1 VANRRISEFSS
12 IPGLDIDEQDLL
24 TLVHVFEVD
33 PVLRNKKIT
42 FTEFKNYL
50 DLYYPSTAGGTFS
63 GNVLIN
69 GNLTVTG
76 TSTFTSLTSSNL
88 GTFSGIVVQNNAI
101 VSGTVSGNTVTGN
114 NVQASIFNAAT
125 GTFST
130 VATGTTAAFTTGAFV
145 ALTGITTQGTS
156 ATYTNGTFTNLTG
169 TTITGTTVNATT
181 GNFQEIVTPSL
192 NVANLTVSGLTVT
205 GTAIFASGVTV
216 TGTLSGTTVTGTTAQ
231 FTNVTGVSGV
241 FTSQVSGAVITGDT
255 VRSTT
260 ITGVSG
266 TFTSSVSGATVTGN
280 TGAFSNLTGVSGVF
294 TQRISGDTITGN
306 TILLSN
312 VTGVSGVF
320 TTQVSGATLTGNT
333 VNATFLNAISGDFG
347 RVSGTTITGNA
358 GQFTSATGVSGVFTT
373 QLSGAT
379 ITGNIGQFASLTG
392 ATGTF
397 TTSISGTT
405 VTGDTIK
412 GTNIT
417 GIAGVFTTSVSGSTI
432 TGNTIQGTSG
442 VFQNI
447 SGNTITGTTISAGL
461 VQAISGA
468 FTNIVF
474 INTVISGDLRVLG
487 SGYIVSGLEVSGQI
501 SGYTVTATGGNF
513 TSLTGTTTTG
523 TNANF
528 ATGTFQVIN
537 ATTHNV
543 SGNLTV
549 TGALGVSGTA
559 TFATGVNVSGTLSGV
574 TVTGSTAQF
583 TTGTFISLTGTTAQG
598 TTSTYT
604 TGSFTSLTG
613 TTTTGTTANFA
624 SGVFTTS
631 VSGTTV
637 IASTG
642 TFTSLTGTT
651 TQGTT
656 ATYTTGSFTSLTG
669 TTTTGTTSSFTSG
682 VFTTLSGATATFTSG
697 IIASGTAAAPSLA
710 ILGDPDTG
718 VFSPG
723 ANQLAVATNGVGRL
737 FVNSNGDI
745 GLGTS
750 SPDVFGRFYT
760 RAIGLSSSGSTSL
773 QINAATGSNAV
784 IDLGVN
790 STRTVGITS
799 NVSETQFSTL
809 TATPIIVGT
818 NGGERVRITSAGLV
832 GIGTSSPSQL
842 LHLNKTGSSCEMR
855 ITSSSA
861 DFLIQTGDAGDDG
874 LHFYD
879 MTNSA
884 YRMMISNA
892 GNVGIGTISP
902 SGLIHGYIDANAQ
915 LIFQNSSQ
923 NNLYVSGTNA
933 TVVVDATGSSYPG
946 FLIKV
951 GGTLVGSLGVDGT
964 STLDIASNSGVPITF
979 KPASTER
986 ARIDTSGRLLVGTST
1001 ARSNFFNGP
1010 DTAGFQLEGT
1020 GATNRFSAQI
1030 YGNGSVTGPYQ
1041 IFAKHGGIAV
1051 GSTTLVSSGDEIG
1064 GLSFQ
1069 GSDGTEFVE
1078 GARITAYVDG
1088 TPGANDMPGR
1098 LVFSTTADGASSPT
1112 ERLRI
1117 TSAGQIQA
1125 GGLGTA
1131 AAPVLSFLSD
1141 TNTGIYSPGAD
1152 YVALSTA
1159 GTGRLFVDSS
1169 GKVGVGSLFSPDGGV
1184 PRLWV
1189 DHNSESTLLVNTS
1202 GSGSRAEL
1210 KFRNSNSNG
1219 EARIYNITGG
1229 PLAFYNTSTESLR
1242 ITSAGLVGI
1251 GTTSPEGKLEVSA
1264 GNAEGLRLS
1273 SPSYLSTSQG
1283 PWIAFNGGPSAG
1295 WDLARVQGIRRG
1307 SDAEGAL
1314 VFYTNNGGGAPG
1326 TISEKARIDEAGRLG
1341 IGTSSP
1347 GAGLHIATA
1356 GQTTSALD
1364 TSGSL
1369 NLLVSDTGASAGN
1382 GGSIVFGYNSG
1393 SGRFASIKGQVIT
1406 GAGNSTG
1413 HLTFSTRNATS
1424 DATLTER
1431 MRIDSVGQILASS
1444 LGTAAVPVWS
1454 FTGDPNTGIYSP
1466 GADQLAV
1473 ATNGVGRLF
1482 VADNGNVGVGTSPA
1496 VARIN
1501 LSASGAG
1508 IPAIQFTDNANATG
1522 RIGTPSS
1529 GLVAFGGNT
1538 DHAIAFGG
1546 WAADNFTSERLRITA
1561 AGLVGIGTSSPAS
1574 TLHVAGTFRNTG
1586 QAFLGI
1592 GEATTLAYIGDPF
1605 TTNTRSIIFNRASG
1619 VTDIVNIQGLNA
1631 GVGLTD
1637 IALQAGGGRVGIG
1650 TASPTYSVEVQ
1661 NTVSSDVLLRIRNVQ
1676 GNEDTGLI
1684 IDGDS
1689 GGTQR
1694 EYRIGVNTITNTPD
1708 LTFSG
1713 PTGFRW
1719 FTAGTEKA
1727 QIDTSGR
1734 LLVGT
1739 STAINIETGLAVK
1752 ADQSNGGAGVAH
1764 IRNSLASGA
1773 DASPCLVLS
1782 KTATTTSS
1790 SARFIQFFASDSAT
1804 PMGGIVG
1811 NGASNVQFATL
1822 SDIRDKENIQPLAGS
1837 LDKIK
1842 QVEVVAYDWKASGE
1856 HVNAGFIAQNI
1867 ETIFPEYVVENMTGE
1882 GDDDRKGVT
1891 GGLSSGYVAVLTA
1904 ALQEAVAKI
1913 ETLEAAVAA
1922 LQQS

>member
-145 ALTGITTQGTS
+145 ALTGTTTQGTS

-255 VRSTT
+255 VLSTT

-613 TTTTGTTANFA
+613 TTTTGTTANFV
-624 SGVFTTS
+624 SGVFSTQ
-631 VSGTTV
+631 VSGATV
-637 IASTG
+637 IAPTG

-723 ANQLAVATNGVGRL
+723 ANQLAVATNGTGRL
-737 FVNSNGDI
+737 FIDASGRVGVGISPGNTLHVN
-745 GLGTS
+745 GTS
-750 SPDVFGRFYT
+750 RFEDYLYGTTANGILYVNDDLSVTAGRKFY
-760 RAIGLSSSGSTSL
+760 LDSGSNTYVHEVSSDV
-773 QINAATGSNAV
+773 IAVVTGSN
-784 IDLGVN
+784 
-790 STRTVGITS
+790 
-799 NVSETQFSTL
+799 
-809 TATPIIVGT
+809 
-818 NGGERVRITSAGLV
+818 ERLRITSAGLV
-832 GIGTSSPSQL
+832 GVGTSAPSGARVHSYAGNSEIESAVKGEIAATVYPGLSTNIGGKFLAAGFQARYGVWGEVTDTGWSDQYGGYFKAAGGTAANAYGVYAETGSADVLGNGIAYAGYLKATSIGAGGAATIYGLRVENTATGGNISYGALISTVAGPTTVIPFRVDHAGSTRFTINSSGQVGIGTTSPGNL
-842 LHLNKTGSSCEMR
+842 LHVSGTGTVCQLASSNNNNLINLKGNGATNGVWLGTTSSDDFVISSGASVTERAR
-855 ITSSSA
+855 ITS
-861 DFLIQTGDAGDDG
+861 
-874 LHFYD
+874 
-879 MTNSA
+879 
-884 YRMMISNA
+884 A
-892 GNVGIGTISP
+892 GNVGIGTTSP
-902 SGLIHGYIDANAQ
+902 STSLHVQGDNTTGKGQ
-915 LIFQNSSQ
+915 LIVSSASAGQ
-923 NNLYVSGTNA
+923 EARMTFIDGSDDIAEISTDGNNLYFYNET
-933 TVVVDATGSSYPG
+933 ATGAFQWY
-946 FLIKV
+946 
-951 GGTLVGSLGVDGT
+951 TNGS
-964 STLDIASNSGVPITF
+964 
-979 KPASTER
+979 ER
-986 ARIDTSGRLLVGTST
+986 ARIDSSGRLLVGTST
-1001 ARSNFFNGP
+1001 ARSSANGVSAGLQVEGLGAEGALSIIRNGGLAYLTLGRSGGASIGSN
-1010 DTAGFQLEGT
+1010 TAISNNDELGRISWAAADGT
-1020 GATNRFSAQI
+1020 DIQSWAAQI
-1030 YGNGSVTGPYQ
+1030 S
-1041 IFAKHGGIAV
+1041 A
-1051 GSTTLVSSGDEIG
+1051 EI
-1064 GLSFQ
+1064 
-1069 GSDGTEFVE
+1069 
-1078 GARITAYVDG
+1078 DG
-1088 TPGANDMPGR
+1088 TPGSNDTPGR
-1098 LVFSTTADGASSPT
+1098 LVFSTTADGASSSTARMIIKNDGNIAMPSEYSPT
-1112 ERLRI
+1112 VDTRLTVTGKTNADSTKYVLGLHTANSTPILYMRNDGGMV
-1117 TSAGQIQA
+1117 TATDGAHTGGGPYNNTTASAA
-1125 GGLGTA
+1125 NLFVSSGGLFQRSTSSA
-1131 AAPVLSFLSD
+1131 KYKTDIEDLEDSYADNILSVRPVWYKSTC
-1141 TNTGIYSPGAD
+1141 TNDNPDWGWWGFIAEE
-1152 YVALSTA
+1152 VA
-1159 GTGRLFVDSS
+1159 VID
-1169 GKVGVGSLFSPDGGV
+1169 
-1184 PRLWV
+1184 PRLVHWKTEQTRF
-1189 DHNSESTLLVNTS
+1189 DEEIQQS
-1202 GSGSRAEL
+1202 
-1210 KFRNSNSNG
+1210 
-1219 EARIYNITGG
+1219 ITEKLEE
-1229 PLAFYNTSTESLR
+1229 P
-1242 ITSAGLVGI
+1242 I
-1251 GTTSPEGKLEVSA
+1251 PEG
-1264 GNAEGLRLS
+1264 
-1273 SPSYLSTSQG
+1273 
-1283 PWIAFNGGPSAG
+1283 
-1295 WDLARVQGIRRG
+1295 
-1307 SDAEGAL
+1307 
-1314 VFYTNNGGGAPG
+1314 
-1326 TISEKARIDEAGRLG
+1326 
-1341 IGTSSP
+1341 
-1347 GAGLHIATA
+1347 
-1356 GQTTSALD
+1356 
-1364 TSGSL
+1364 
-1369 NLLVSDTGASAGN
+1369 
-1382 GGSIVFGYNSG
+1382 
-1393 SGRFASIKGQVIT
+1393 
-1406 GAGNSTG
+1406 
-1413 HLTFSTRNATS
+1413 
-1424 DATLTER
+1424 
-1431 MRIDSVGQILASS
+1431 
-1444 LGTAAVPVWS
+1444 
-1454 FTGDPNTGIYSP
+1454 
-1466 GADQLAV
+1466 
-1473 ATNGVGRLF
+1473 
-1482 VADNGNVGVGTSPA
+1482 
-1496 VARIN
+1496 
-1501 LSASGAG
+1501 
-1508 IPAIQFTDNANATG
+1508 
-1522 RIGTPSS
+1522 
-1529 GLVAFGGNT
+1529 
-1538 DHAIAFGG
+1538 
-1546 WAADNFTSERLRITA
+1546 
-1561 AGLVGIGTSSPAS
+1561 
-1574 TLHVAGTFRNTG
+1574 
-1586 QAFLGI
+1586 
-1592 GEATTLAYIGDPF
+1592 
-1605 TTNTRSIIFNRASG
+1605 
-1619 VTDIVNIQGLNA
+1619 
-1631 GVGLTD
+1631 
-1637 IALQAGGGRVGIG
+1637 
-1650 TASPTYSVEVQ
+1650 
-1661 NTVSSDVLLRIRNVQ
+1661 
-1676 GNEDTGLI
+1676 
-1684 IDGDS
+1684 
-1689 GGTQR
+1689 
-1694 EYRIGVNTITNTPD
+1694 
-1708 LTFSG
+1708 
-1713 PTGFRW
+1713 
-1719 FTAGTEKA
+1719 
-1727 QIDTSGR
+1727 
-1734 LLVGT
+1734 
-1739 STAINIETGLAVK
+1739 
-1752 ADQSNGGAGVAH
+1752 
-1764 IRNSLASGA
+1764 
-1773 DASPCLVLS
+1773 
-1782 KTATTTSS
+1782 
-1790 SARFIQFFASDSAT
+1790 
-1804 PMGGIVG
+1804 
-1811 NGASNVQFATL
+1811 
-1822 SDIRDKENIQPLAGS
+1822 
-1837 LDKIK
+1837 
-1842 QVEVVAYDWKASGE
+1842 VAYDRFVPHLLNLIKRQQQA
-1856 HVNAGFIAQNI
+1856 
-1867 ETIFPEYVVENMTGE
+1867 
-1882 GDDDRKGVT
+1882 
-1891 GGLSSGYVAVLTA
+1891 
-1904 ALQEAVAKI
+1904 I
-1913 ETLEAAVAA
+1913 ETLEAKVTA
-1922 LQQS
+1922 LESQ

>member
-145 ALTGITTQGTS
+145 ALTGTTTQGTS

-255 VRSTT
+255 VLSTT

-710 ILGDPDTG
+710 ILADLDTG
-718 VFSPG
+718 LFSPG
-723 ANQLAVATNGVGRL
+723 ANQLAVATNGTGRL
-737 FVNSNGDI
+737 FIDASGRVGVGISPGNTLHVN
-745 GLGTS
+745 GTS
-750 SPDVFGRFYT
+750 RFEDYLYGTTANGILYVNDDLSVTAGRKFY
-760 RAIGLSSSGSTSL
+760 LDSGSNTYVHEVSSDV
-773 QINAATGSNAV
+773 IAVVTGSNERLRITSAGLVGVGTSAPSGARVHSYAGNSEIESAV
-784 IDLGVN
+784 KGEIAATVYPGLSTNIGGKFLAAGFQARYGVWGEVTDTGWSDQYGGYFKAAGGTAANAYGVYAETGSADVLGNGIAYAGYLKATSIGAGGAATIYGLRVENTATGGNISYGALISTVAGPTTVIPFRVDHAGSTRFTINSSGQVGIGTTSPSGRLHVERNDAHSVAVFKQNSGSFNCDVSFEHASIVSGFIASRRANGDFWLYQTGAYPIVFHTN
-790 STRTVGITS
+790 ST
-799 NVSETQFSTL
+799 
-809 TATPIIVGT
+809 
-818 NGGERVRITSAGLV
+818 ERARITSAGLV
-832 GIGTSSPSQL
+832 GIGSSSPNTRL
-842 LHLNKTGSSCEMR
+842 EVASSISTVPAAE
-855 ITSSSA
+855 
-861 DFLIQTGDAGDDG
+861 DFTTTVGYFNNTYNNGTNGTTAYTVLRLRRDG
-874 LHFYD
+874 VGGVSYGNSVDFGLARYEAVG
-879 MTNSA
+879 TNSRSRLDIRLGHGLTNTTDTTVMSLLSSGA
-884 YRMMISNA
+884 
-892 GNVGIGTISP
+892 VGIGTTSASTILHVASTAP
-902 SGLIHGYIDANAQ
+902 YIRIQDTDSSTGVTAQGGFEMYDNDGDRLFYLANE
-915 LIFQNSSQ
+915 SSSSSD
-923 NNLYVSGTNA
+923 VSLFNIA
-933 TVVVDATGSSYPG
+933 
-946 FLIKV
+946 
-951 GGTLVGSLGVDGT
+951 GGALKFGT
-964 STLDIASNSGVPITF
+964 SGS
-979 KPASTER
+979 ER
-986 ARIDTSGRLLVGTST
+986 GQFDSSGRLLVGTST
-1001 ARSNFFNGP
+1001 ARSNVY
-1010 DTAGFQLEGT
+1010 Q
-1020 GATNRFSAQI
+1020 SALNITPQNQI
-1030 YGNGSVTGPYQ
+1030 ESN
-1041 IFAKHGGIAV
+1041 K
-1051 GSTTLVSSGDEIG
+1051 GDYSG
-1064 GLSFQ
+1064 GLSLINCSASGYSALLTFGQ
-1069 GSDGTEFVE
+1069 SFTNTLGGNGLTTANQPLGIINFTGNDGTNFRTA
-1078 GARITAYVDG
+1078 ARISAETDAATG
-1088 TPGANDMPGR
+1088 SGDMPGR
-1098 LVFSTTADGASSPT
+1098 IVLATTADGASSPT
-1112 ERLRI
+1112 ERMRI
-1117 TSAGQIQA
+1117 TN
-1125 GGLGTA
+1125 LGVLKQSTTGTYISTTA
-1131 AAPVLSFLSD
+1131 RY
-1141 TNTGIYSPGAD
+1141 NE
-1152 YVALSTA
+1152 
-1159 GTGRLFVDSS
+1159 
-1169 GKVGVGSLFSPDGGV
+1169 FS
-1184 PRLWV
+1184 
-1189 DHNSESTLLVNTS
+1189 
-1202 GSGSRAEL
+1202 
-1210 KFRNSNSNG
+1210 
-1219 EARIYNITGG
+1219 
-1229 PLAFYNTSTESLR
+1229 
-1242 ITSAGLVGI
+1242 
-1251 GTTSPEGKLEVSA
+1251 
-1264 GNAEGLRLS
+1264 
-1273 SPSYLSTSQG
+1273 
-1283 PWIAFNGGPSAG
+1283 
-1295 WDLARVQGIRRG
+1295 
-1307 SDAEGAL
+1307 
-1314 VFYTNNGGGAPG
+1314 
-1326 TISEKARIDEAGRLG
+1326 
-1341 IGTSSP
+1341 
-1347 GAGLHIATA
+1347 
-1356 GQTTSALD
+1356 
-1364 TSGSL
+1364 
-1369 NLLVSDTGASAGN
+1369 NL
-1382 GGSIVFGYNSG
+1382 
-1393 SGRFASIKGQVIT
+1393 
-1406 GAGNSTG
+1406 
-1413 HLTFSTRNATS
+1413 NATS
-1424 DATLTER
+1424 GDINTYFTLGAGTS
-1431 MRIDSVGQILASS
+1431 DTSSV
-1444 LGTAAVPVWS
+1444 
-1454 FTGDPNTGIYSP
+1454 FIYCFQS
-1466 GADQLAV
+1466 
-1473 ATNGVGRLF
+1473 GVGGKMI
-1482 VADNGNVGVGTSPA
+1482 VYGNGNIQNTNNSYGA
-1496 VARIN
+1496 
-1501 LSASGAG
+1501 LSDIKLKENIVDAASQWNDIKALQVRKYNFKEGQTHTQ
-1508 IPAIQFTDNANATG
+1508 I
-1522 RIGTPSS
+1522 
-1529 GLVAFGGNT
+1529 GLVAQEVELV
-1538 DHAIAFGG
+1538 
-1546 WAADNFTSERLRITA
+1546 SP
-1561 AGLVGIGTSSPAS
+1561 GLVSESPDRDEEGNDLGT
-1574 TLHVAGTFRNTG
+1574 
-1586 QAFLGI
+1586 
-1592 GEATTLAYIGDPF
+1592 
-1605 TTNTRSIIFNRASG
+1605 
-1619 VTDIVNIQGLNA
+1619 VTKSVN
-1631 GVGLTD
+1631 
-1637 IALQAGGGRVGIG
+1637 
-1650 TASPTYSVEVQ
+1650 YSV
-1661 NTVSSDVLLRIRNVQ
+1661 L
-1676 GNEDTGLI
+1676 
-1684 IDGDS
+1684 
-1689 GGTQR
+1689 
-1694 EYRIGVNTITNTPD
+1694 YM
-1708 LTFSG
+1708 
-1713 PTGFRW
+1713 
-1719 FTAGTEKA
+1719 K
-1727 QIDTSGR
+1727 
-1734 LLVGT
+1734 
-1739 STAINIETGLAVK
+1739 AVK
-1752 ADQSNGGAGVAH
+1752 
-1764 IRNSLASGA
+1764 
-1773 DASPCLVLS
+1773 
-1782 KTATTTSS
+1782 
-1790 SARFIQFFASDSAT
+1790 
-1804 PMGGIVG
+1804 
-1811 NGASNVQFATL
+1811 
-1822 SDIRDKENIQPLAGS
+1822 
-1837 LDKIK
+1837 
-1842 QVEVVAYDWKASGE
+1842 
-1856 HVNAGFIAQNI
+1856 
-1867 ETIFPEYVVENMTGE
+1867 
-1882 GDDDRKGVT
+1882 
-1891 GGLSSGYVAVLTA
+1891 
-1904 ALQEAVAKI
+1904 ALQEAMERI
-1913 ETLEAAVAA
+1913 ESLEAKVAA
-1922 LQQS
+1922 LESA